1 MCSDNQENNGD
12 SIGQQVKDAVS
23 EAASGFGVDASVVP
37 SLVAVAIQSYTQH
50 VIGRMVTRLM
60 EPGVVDSMGAMDLV
74 NCITKLVRLLPGD
87 LVKPVVKDLVDK
99 LSNVDL
105 ESLANPSVPTD
116 PLHPTPSQASPQE
129 CTTPQIPKL

>member
-1 MCSDNQENNGD
+1 MCSDNQESNGD

-23 EAASGFGVDASVVP
+23 LAAVDFGVDASVVP

-50 VIGRMVTRLM
+50 VIGRMVSRLM

-74 NCITKLVRLLPGD
+74 NCITKLVRLLPGE

-99 LSNVDL
+99 LSSVDL
-105 ESLANPSVPTD
+105 GDIKNPS
-116 PLHPTPSQASPQE
+116 HPTPSQASPQE
-129 CTTPQIPKL
+129 CTTPQKSPL

>member
-1 MCSDNQENNGD
+1 MCSDNQENPRD

-23 EAASGFGVDASVVP
+23 EAAVGFGVDASVVP

-60 EPGVVDSMGAMDLV
+60 EPNVIAGMGAMDLV
-74 NCITKLVRLLPGD
+74 NCITKLVRLLPGE

-99 LSNVDL
+99 LSSVDL
-105 ESLANPSVPTD
+105 GEIANPKILDCP
-116 PLHPTPSQASPQE
+116 
-129 CTTPQIPKL
+129 TTPQANHSELPTPQTPKL